1 MAFLLRKRAIAF
13 SDDENDTAH
22 AYPPSPSKRKRETAY
37 RQGLSLQL
45 NLKQTSIPR
54 GPVFAGSDVDTE
66 ATKENTRPAGLRSRA
81 TTPTTPTTA
90 FDCGYSGVKLS
101 TSTTTMQT
109 ITPPLTPTR
118 RRSPRNQS
126 RSPPSDENSN
136 YACENS
142 APPHVNNSNLQWIPT
157 TPKRKSPV
165 LREQS
170 PLCSNINNSINSTG
184 LTPAMNRMLKPSKV
198 MPGINTSAVTTET
211 QRTGYAT
218 PKRMSRTRSCIESL
232 SNTASSSSIRRTMSG
247 GSLGSGAAVGLNDL
261 HARPTSAIP
270 AASSTLGYY
279 QDAKALFRRTTEP
292 LRLVGRVAE
301 RETIRQFC
309 QDHILTP
316 KAGSL
321 YISGQPGTGKTALLK
336 EMMRDMQLSI
346 EKAPFEIKILTINCM
361 TVKDPKLV
369 YHKMLV
375 ELGYKSESSDKE
387 GAAKAVEALVLGE
400 KKSTTM
406 FVTILDEMDQLLTKD
421 QEVLYKL
428 FQWSN
433 MDNSKLTL
441 IGIANA
447 LDMTDRFLPRLKA
460 KNCEPQ
466 LLNFNPYQ
474 VAEIRE
480 IIMDRL
486 FSLEGNNDSAKED
499 AENKNNCSDSRST
512 ATKTASKTGL
522 SRVAPLMQKPAIELC
537 ARKVAAAT
545 GDLRKALDICRQTI
559 EMVELETK
567 KKEKMM
573 ARHSVPTTPTMEKPM
588 PLQEINLADLENRV
602 AGGGASLVGGR
613 FSHIRT
619 HSASYSSQT
628 LLDGGESTST
638 TSGLTLQEAP
648 KVTIEHVK
656 RALTSAFGS
665 PMVQKMKS
673 LNVHQQVV
681 LAVLVIKI
689 QAGKT
694 IDCDVGKVF
703 DHYAIAC
710 RSSNKIG
717 AVSRGEYQDLI
728 NMLEA
733 NGLVTLSK
741 AKEER
746 LRKLTLV
753 PREAEVLEAIK
764 DQTIL
769 ETILTKA
776 GINANTVSSE

>member
-1 MAFLLRKRAIAF
+1 MAFLLRKRSLAF
-13 SDDENDTAH
+13 SDDENDAIH
-22 AYPPSPSKRKRETAY
+22 AYPPSPSKRRRETAY

-45 NLKQTSIPR
+45 NLKNTTIPR
-54 GPVFAGSDVDTE
+54 GPIFVDPDVDTE
-66 ATKENTRPAGLRSRA
+66 SAKENTRPDLRSRA
-81 TTPTTPTTA
+81 TSPTTPITTV
-90 FDCGYSGVKLS
+90 DSNSSYKNNRSLLQPS
-101 TSTTTMQT
+101 TPATTTQS
-109 ITPPLTPTR
+109 ITPPMTPTR
-118 RRSPRNQS
+118 RSTRQS
-126 RSPPSDENSN
+126 RLPPSHKNIN
-136 YACENS
+136 YACENK
-142 APPHVNNSNLQWIPT
+142 APPHPNSQQQSIPT

-170 PLCSNINNSINSTG
+170 PSCSNTNNSTG
-184 LTPAMNRMLKPSKV
+184 LTPAMNRMLKPSR
-198 MPGINTSAVTTET
+198 GLAGLNTPSANAPADTTET
-211 QRTGYAT
+211 RNAGYAT
-218 PKRMSRTRSCIESL
+218 PERMSRTRSCLELL
-232 SNTASSSSIRRTMSG
+232 SNSPSSSLRRTLSG
-247 GSLGSGAAVGLNDL
+247 GNLSSGVTIIPSEQLR
-261 HARPTSAIP
+261 HASATTG
-270 AASSTLGYY
+270 ASTMLGYY

-292 LRLVGRVAE
+292 HRLVGRVAE

-309 QDHILTP
+309 LNHILTP

-336 EMMRDMQLSI
+336 EMIRDMQPAI
-346 EKAPFEIKILTINCM
+346 EKAPFAIKVLTINCM

-375 ELGYKSESSDKE
+375 ELGYKSEVGDKE
-387 GAAKAVEALVLGE
+387 AAIVVENLVLGD
-400 KKSTTM
+400 KKNKIM
-406 FVTILDEMDQLLTKD
+406 YVTILDEMDQLLTKD
-421 QEVLYKL
+421 QEVLYRL
-428 FQWSN
+428 FQWSC

-460 KNCEPQ
+460 KDCEPQ

-474 VAEIRE
+474 VSEIRE

-486 FSLEGNNDSAKED
+486 FSLEGSDDLVKED
-499 AENKNNCSDSRST
+499 AESKGSDE
-512 ATKTASKTGL
+512 SKTVATSKGGRP
-522 SRVAPLMQKPAIELC
+522 RVAPLMQKPAIELC

-567 KKEKMM
+567 KMERMT

-588 PLQEINLADLENRV
+588 PLQEISLADLENRI
-602 AGGGASLVGGR
+602 AGGGTRLVGGR
-613 FSHIRT
+613 ILHSRT
-619 HSASYSSQT
+619 HSTSSVPSLSVYGGGST
-628 LLDGGESTST
+628 LLTGEITI
-638 TSGLTLQEAP
+638 QEAP

-665 PMVQKMKS
+665 PMVQKMKN
-673 LNVHQQVV
+673 LNIHQQIV
-681 LAVLVIKI
+681 LAVLVITI
-689 QAGKT
+689 QVGKT

-753 PREAEVLEAIK
+753 PRETEVLDAIK
-764 DQTIL
+764 DQAIL
-769 ETILTKA
+769 EAILTKA
-776 GINANTVSSE
+776 SVKLNTADSE

>member
-13 SDDENDTAH
+13 SDDENDAAH

-54 GPVFAGSDVDTE
+54 GPIFAEADVDTE
-66 ATKENTRPAGLRSRA
+66 ATKENTRPVGLRSRA

-90 FDCGYSGVKLS
+90 IDRGYSGVKPT
-101 TSTTTMQT
+101 TSTTTIHT

-118 RRSPRNQS
+118 RQSPRGQS
-126 RSPPSDENSN
+126 GSSPSDENSN

-142 APPHVNNSNLQWIPT
+142 APLHFNNSNQQSIPA

-165 LREQS
+165 LRDQS
-170 PLCSNINNSINSTG
+170 PSCSNSSNSNNNSTG

-198 MPGINTSAVTTET
+198 LPGINISGTNAAALTMET
-211 QRTGYAT
+211 RRTGYAT
-218 PKRMSRTRSCIESL
+218 PKRMSRTQSCLEPL
-232 SNTASSSSIRRTMSG
+232 SNIPSSSSSIRGTMSG
-247 GSLGSGAAVGLNDL
+247 GSIGSGAAIGLDDP
-261 HARPTSAIP
+261 HPRPTSTTRT
-270 AASSTLGYY
+270 ASTTLGYY

-292 LRLVGRVAE
+292 LRLVGRAAE

-336 EMMRDMQLSI
+336 EMMRDMQPAMN
-346 EKAPFEIKILTINCM
+346 KASFDIKVLTINCM

-375 ELGYKSESSDKE
+375 ELGYKSEASDKE
-387 GAAKAVEALVLGE
+387 GAVKAVETLVLGE
-400 KKSTTM
+400 EKSRTV

-428 FQWSN
+428 FQWSC
-433 MDNSKLTL
+433 MDNSRLTL

-474 VAEIRE
+474 VSEIRE

-486 FSLEGNNDSAKED
+486 FSLEGNDDSAKEN
-499 AENKNNCSDSRST
+499 AENRNNCGDSRS
-512 ATKTASKTGL
+512 ATTTKPVVKTEL
-522 SRVAPLMQKPAIELC
+522 SRVVPLMQKPAIELC

-567 KKEKMM
+567 KKERMM

-588 PLQEINLADLENRV
+588 PLQEISLADLENRI
-602 AGGGASLVGGR
+602 AGGGASLVSGR
-613 FSHIRT
+613 FPHSRT
-619 HSASYSSQT
+619 YSASYLSSM
-628 LLDGGESTST
+628 LVYGGESTPVA
-638 TSGLTLQEAP
+638 SGTTLQEAP

-665 PMVQKMKS
+665 PMQI
-673 LNVHQQVV
+673 V

-753 PREAEVLEAIK
+753 PRETEVLEAIK
-764 DQTIL
+764 DQAIL

-776 GINANTVSSE
+776 GINANTADSE

>member
-1 MAFLLRKRAIAF
+1 M
-13 SDDENDTAH
+13 
-22 AYPPSPSKRKRETAY
+22 RESAY

-54 GPVFAGSDVDTE
+54 GPIFADSDMGTE
-66 ATKENTRPAGLRSRA
+66 ENTRPGLRSRP

-90 FDCGYSGVKLS
+90 FDSSNNGIKLNRSLPQPS
-101 TSTTTMQT
+101 TPTMTAIQT
-109 ITPPLTPTR
+109 ITPPMTPTR
-118 RRSPRNQS
+118 RSTRRQSKSPS
-126 RSPPSDENSN
+126 STENIN
-136 YACENS
+136 NACENS
-142 APPHVNNSNLQWIPT
+142 APPHPNSKQSIPT

-170 PLCSNINNSINSTG
+170 SMYPNIGNNSTG
-184 LTPAMNRMLKPSKV
+184 LTPIMNRMLKPSKV
-198 MPGINTSAVTTET
+198 LPGINTSRVHATADTTDT
-211 QRTGYAT
+211 RIAGYAT
-218 PKRMSRTRSCIESL
+218 PKRMSRTRSCQESL
-232 SNTASSSSIRRTMSG
+232 SNTSSPSSFRRTVSG
-247 GSLGSGAAVGLNDL
+247 SNIGTAIGQSEPQLR
-261 HARPTSAIP
+261 HTSITP
-270 AASSTLGYY
+270 AASTTVGYY

-292 LRLVGRVAE
+292 HRLVGRVAE
-301 RETIRQFC
+301 REAIRQFC
-309 QDHILTP
+309 QNHILTP

-336 EMMRDMQLSI
+336 EMMYNMQPVMDN
-346 EKAPFEIKILTINCM
+346 APFDIKVLTINCM

-375 ELGYKSESSDKE
+375 ELGYKTEASDKE
-387 GAAKAVEALVLGE
+387 GAVRAVEALVLGE
-400 KKSTTM
+400 KKNKTM
-406 FVTILDEMDQLLTKD
+406 YVTILDEMDQLLTKD

-428 FQWSN
+428 FQWSCTE
-433 MDNSKLTL
+433 NSKLTL

-447 LDMTDRFLPRLKA
+447 LDMTDLPRLKA
-460 KNCEPQ
+460 KNCEPI

-474 VAEIRE
+474 VSEIRE

-486 FSLEGNNDSAKED
+486 FSLEGNNELANENAGNKSTCDDSK
-499 AENKNNCSDSRST
+499 SMT
-512 ATKTASKTGL
+512 ATTTVKAGRP
-522 SRVAPLMQKPAIELC
+522 RVAPLMQNPAIELC

-567 KKEKMM
+567 KKERMM
-573 ARHSVPTTPTMEKPM
+573 ARHSVPSTPTTEKPM
-588 PLQEINLADLENRV
+588 PLQEISLADLENRI

-613 FSHIRT
+613 LPHSRT
-619 HSASYSSQT
+619 HSASYSPSMSALGGQT
-628 LLDGGESTST
+628 THMTNGI
-638 TSGLTLQEAP
+638 TLQEAP

-665 PMVQKMKS
+665 PMVQKIKS
-673 LNVHQQVV
+673 LNVHQQIV

-733 NGLVTLSK
+733 NGLVSLSK

-753 PREAEVLEAIK
+753 PRETEVLEAAK
-764 DQTIL
+764 DQGIL
-769 ETILTKA
+769 EAIFTKA
-776 GINANTVSSE
+776 GVKPNAGDS

>member
-1 MAFLLRKRAIAF
+1 
-13 SDDENDTAH
+13 
-22 AYPPSPSKRKRETAY
+22 
-37 RQGLSLQL
+37 
-45 NLKQTSIPR
+45 
-54 GPVFAGSDVDTE
+54 
-66 ATKENTRPAGLRSRA
+66 
-81 TTPTTPTTA
+81 
-90 FDCGYSGVKLS
+90 
-101 TSTTTMQT
+101 
-109 ITPPLTPTR
+109 
-118 RRSPRNQS
+118 
-126 RSPPSDENSN
+126 
-136 YACENS
+136 
-142 APPHVNNSNLQWIPT
+142 
-157 TPKRKSPV
+157 
-165 LREQS
+165 
-170 PLCSNINNSINSTG
+170 
-184 LTPAMNRMLKPSKV
+184 
-198 MPGINTSAVTTET
+198 
-211 QRTGYAT
+211 
-218 PKRMSRTRSCIESL
+218 MSRTRSCLEPL
-232 SNTASSSSIRRTMSG
+232 SHSPSSSIRRTLSG
-247 GSLGSGAAVGLNDL
+247 GNLSSGATINLSETQL
-261 HARPTSAIP
+261 RSTSV
-270 AASSTLGYY
+270 AAGVALGASATLRYY

-292 LRLVGRVAE
+292 HRLVGRVAE

-309 QDHILTP
+309 SDHILTP

-336 EMMRDMQLSI
+336 EMIRDMQSAM
-346 EKAPFEIKILTINCM
+346 EKAPFDIKILTINCM
-361 TVKDPKLV
+361 TVRDPKLV

-375 ELGYKSESSDKE
+375 ELGYESEVGDKE
-387 GAAKAVEALVLGE
+387 AAVNAVETLVLGE
-400 KKSTTM
+400 ENNKIM
-406 FVTILDEMDQLLTKD
+406 YVTILDEMDQLLTKD

-428 FQWSN
+428 FQLSS

-474 VAEIRE
+474 VSEIRE

-486 FSLEGNNDSAKED
+486 FSLESNDGSAKED
-499 AENKNNCSDSRST
+499 AENKGKDDSNVSAAVKAERP
-512 ATKTASKTGL
+512 
-522 SRVAPLMQKPAIELC
+522 RVAPLMQKPAIELC

-573 ARHSVPTTPTMEKPM
+573 ARHSVPTTPTTEKPM
-588 PLQEINLADLENRV
+588 PLQEISLADLENRI
-602 AGGGASLVGGR
+602 AGGGASLLGGR
-613 FSHIRT
+613 IVYSRT
-619 HSASYSSQT
+619 YSTSSVPSLSIYGGNST
-628 LLDGGESTST
+628 LLN
-638 TSGLTLQEAP
+638 SGVTIQEAP

-665 PMVQKMKS
+665 PMVQKMKA
-673 LNVHQQVV
+673 LNVHQQIV

-694 IDCDVGKVF
+694 IDCEVGKVF

-710 RSSNKIG
+710 RGSNKIG

-746 LRKLTLV
+746 LRKLALV
-753 PREAEVLEAIK
+753 PRENEVLDAIK

-769 ETILTKA
+769 EAILTKA
-776 GINANTVSSE
+776 GVKLNTADSE

>member
-1 MAFLLRKRAIAF
+1 
-13 SDDENDTAH
+13 
-22 AYPPSPSKRKRETAY
+22 
-37 RQGLSLQL
+37 
-45 NLKQTSIPR
+45 
-54 GPVFAGSDVDTE
+54 
-66 ATKENTRPAGLRSRA
+66 
-81 TTPTTPTTA
+81 
-90 FDCGYSGVKLS
+90 
-101 TSTTTMQT
+101 
-109 ITPPLTPTR
+109 
-118 RRSPRNQS
+118 
-126 RSPPSDENSN
+126 
-136 YACENS
+136 
-142 APPHVNNSNLQWIPT
+142 
-157 TPKRKSPV
+157 
-165 LREQS
+165 
-170 PLCSNINNSINSTG
+170 
-184 LTPAMNRMLKPSKV
+184 
-198 MPGINTSAVTTET
+198 
-211 QRTGYAT
+211 
-218 PKRMSRTRSCIESL
+218 MSRTRSCLEPL
-232 SNTASSSSIRRTMSG
+232 STISSSSSIRRTVSG
-247 GSLGSGAAVGLNDL
+247 SNIGATVSQSEPQL
-261 HARPTSAIP
+261 RRTPTTP
-270 AASSTLGYY
+270 AASTTVGYY

-292 LRLVGRVAE
+292 HRLVGRIAE

-336 EMMRDMQLSI
+336 EVMRNMQPVMDN
-346 EKAPFEIKILTINCM
+346 APFDIKVLMINCM

-375 ELGYKSESSDKE
+375 ELGYKSEASDKE
-387 GAAKAVEALVLGE
+387 GAVKAIEALVLGE
-400 KKSTTM
+400 KKNKTM
-406 FVTILDEMDQLLTKD
+406 YVTILDEMDQLLTKD

-428 FQWSN
+428 FQWSC

-474 VAEIRE
+474 VLEIRE

-486 FSLEGNNDSAKED
+486 FSLEDNNDSAKED
-499 AENKNNCSDSRST
+499 AENKSNCDDLKSTT
-512 ATKTASKTGL
+512 ATTAIKAGRP
-522 SRVAPLMQKPAIELC
+522 RVAPLMQKPAIELC

-567 KKEKMM
+567 KKERMM

-588 PLQEINLADLENRV
+588 PLQEISLADLENRI

-613 FSHIRT
+613 LSHSRT
-619 HSASYSSQT
+619 HSASQSPSMT
-628 LLDGGESTST
+628 AHGGQSAQM
-638 TSGLTLQEAP
+638 TSGITLQEAP

-673 LNVHQQVV
+673 LNVHQQIV

-733 NGLVTLSK
+733 NGLVSLSR

-753 PREAEVLEAIK
+753 PRETEVLEAIK
-764 DQTIL
+764 DQAIL
-769 ETILTKA
+769 EVILAKA
-776 GINANTVSSE
+776 GVKSNAADNE